1 MKQIIVKF
9 SLQSLKI
16 RVYATIKTFIKSIEI
31 TILDRLLLSAGSATE
46 MDTLEGSLDE
56 PNELDDD
63 STNEIST
70 TIVIPSE
77 SITDE
82 SPAEHVYWKII
93 SITFIATTIF
103 LIIISVCLWRT
114 LPSSLKPI
122 LPQPKSN

>member
-1 MKQIIVKF
+1 M
-9 SLQSLKI
+9 
-16 RVYATIKTFIKSIEI
+16 YATLKTFIKSIEI
-31 TILDRLLLSAGSATE
+31 TILDQLLLSAGNATE
-46 MDTLEGSLDE
+46 MEALEGSLHE

-63 STNEIST
+63 STNEMST
-70 TIVIPSE
+70 TIVIPSD

-82 SPAEHVYWKII
+82 SPAEQVYWKII

-122 LPQPKSN
+122 LPEPKFN